1 MNKKRSRL
9 PRGLRWK
16 SDSPYIW
23 FSWRD
28 SRGKQHQ
35 QSTESDDS
43 VKAFAFRTQF
53 MEKGKDYEKRAE
65 CQTPEMGKLPLR
77 RVAEF
82 YFSWKT
88 ANCSAETVAREKRIF
103 KSVEKFFGSRFPT
116 NAIGLHHI
124 RDYQR
129 ERREQISPTMKQPV
143 TARTVNYEMH
153 LLRSAMTF
161 AGCWMPE
168 LEVGY
173 QPLREIKRRAGKVA
187 TKDQLV
193 TIITEAMANE
203 YWQLA
208 VYCAALAA
216 GTGCRGGEIRHLQ
229 LRDIDLDGGKI
240 RIVREIAKNRKER
253 QPRLM
258 ALADWGMRQLL
269 LRAQALGATEPQHY
283 LLPLSLTRSRSAKD
297 KNQKFDV
304 NRPMTGWVKSWRK
317 LTQKCN
323 MDGFRFHDLRHT
335 FRTLGAEAG
344 VPLEV
349 MMAQLG
355 HMDRETSLEYVHI
368 QQQALERAKQLIES
382 EQAPVLA
389 AAQRSSGAAD
399 GSATPKV

>member
-1 MNKKRSRL
+1 
-9 PRGLRWK
+9 
-16 SDSPYIW
+16 
-23 FSWRD
+23 
-28 SRGKQHQ
+28 
-35 QSTESDDS
+35 
-43 VKAFAFRTQF
+43 
-53 MEKGKDYEKRAE
+53 
-65 CQTPEMGKLPLR
+65 
-77 RVAEF
+77 
-82 YFSWKT
+82 
-88 ANCSAETVAREKRIF
+88 
-103 KSVEKFFGSRFPT
+103 
-116 NAIGLHHI
+116 
-124 RDYQR
+124 
-129 ERREQISPTMKQPV
+129 
-143 TARTVNYEMH
+143 MH

-229 LRDIDLDGGKI
+229 LRDIDLDGGRI

-349 MMAQLG
+349 MMARSEE
-355 HMDRETSLEYVHI
+355 HTSELQSQSNLVCRLLLEKKKSDI
-368 QQQALERAKQLIES
+368 
-382 EQAPVLA
+382 
-389 AAQRSSGAAD
+389 SSRI
-399 GSATPKV
+399 

>member
-1 MNKKRSRL
+1 
-9 PRGLRWK
+9 
-16 SDSPYIW
+16 
-23 FSWRD
+23 
-28 SRGKQHQ
+28 
-35 QSTESDDS
+35 
-43 VKAFAFRTQF
+43 
-53 MEKGKDYEKRAE
+53 
-65 CQTPEMGKLPLR
+65 
-77 RVAEF
+77 
-82 YFSWKT
+82 
-88 ANCSAETVAREKRIF
+88 
-103 KSVEKFFGSRFPT
+103 
-116 NAIGLHHI
+116 
-124 RDYQR
+124 
-129 ERREQISPTMKQPV
+129 
-143 TARTVNYEMH
+143 
-153 LLRSAMTF
+153 MTF

-208 VYCAALAA
+208 VYCAAVAA

>member
-1 MNKKRSRL
+1 MKNQKRSRL

-28 SRGKQHQ
+28 ARGKQHQ
-35 QSTESDDS
+35 QSTESNDP

-53 MEKGKDYEKRAE
+53 MAKRKDYEKRVE
-65 CQTPEMGKLPLR
+65 CQSPEMGKLPLR

-116 NAIGLHHI
+116 NGIGLHHI

-173 QPLREIKRRAGKVA
+173 QPLREIKQRAGKVA

-208 VYCAALAA
+208 VYCAAVVA
-216 GTGCRGGEIRHLQ
+216 GTGCRGGEIR
-229 LRDIDLDGGKI
+229 IFS
-240 RIVREIAKNRKER
+240 
-253 QPRLM
+253 
-258 ALADWGMRQLL
+258 
-269 LRAQALGATEPQHY
+269 LGTLIWTEA
-283 LLPLSLTRSRSAKD
+283 RSASSARL
-297 KNQKFDV
+297 Q
-304 NRPMTGWVKSWRK
+304 RTARSASLGSWHLRIGGCVSSCSGRK
-317 LTQKCN
+317 LWVQPN
-323 MDGFRFHDLRHT
+323 
-335 FRTLGAEAG
+335 
-344 VPLEV
+344 
-349 MMAQLG
+349 
-355 HMDRETSLEYVHI
+355 
-368 QQQALERAKQLIES
+368 
-382 EQAPVLA
+382 
-389 AAQRSSGAAD
+389 RS
-399 GSATPKV
+399 TTCRL

>member
-1 MNKKRSRL
+1 
-9 PRGLRWK
+9 
-16 SDSPYIW
+16 
-23 FSWRD
+23 
-28 SRGKQHQ
+28 
-35 QSTESDDS
+35 
-43 VKAFAFRTQF
+43 
-53 MEKGKDYEKRAE
+53 
-65 CQTPEMGKLPLR
+65 
-77 RVAEF
+77 
-82 YFSWKT
+82 
-88 ANCSAETVAREKRIF
+88 
-103 KSVEKFFGSRFPT
+103 
-116 NAIGLHHI
+116 
-124 RDYQR
+124 
-129 ERREQISPTMKQPV
+129 
-143 TARTVNYEMH
+143 
-153 LLRSAMTF
+153 
-161 AGCWMPE
+161 
-168 LEVGY
+168 
-173 QPLREIKRRAGKVA
+173 
-187 TKDQLV
+187 
-193 TIITEAMANE
+193 MANE

-283 LLPLSLTRSRSAKD
+283 LSPLSLTRSRSAKD

-317 LTQKCN
+317 LMQKCN

>member
-1 MNKKRSRL
+1 
-9 PRGLRWK
+9 
-16 SDSPYIW
+16 
-23 FSWRD
+23 
-28 SRGKQHQ
+28 
-35 QSTESDDS
+35 
-43 VKAFAFRTQF
+43 
-53 MEKGKDYEKRAE
+53 
-65 CQTPEMGKLPLR
+65 MGKLPLR

-116 NAIGLHHI
+116 NGIGLHHI

-208 VYCAALAA
+208 VYCAAVAA

-283 LLPLSLTRSRSAKD
+283 LLPLSLTRSRSAD

-368 QQQALERAKQLIES
+368 QQQALERAKQLIDQS
-382 EQAPVLA
+382 RPQYLLQRRDHLA
-389 AAQRSSGAAD
+389 QPMEVRLRRYSSLDLKPGL
-399 GSATPKV
+399 SFR

>member
-1 MNKKRSRL
+1 
-9 PRGLRWK
+9 
-16 SDSPYIW
+16 
-23 FSWRD
+23 
-28 SRGKQHQ
+28 
-35 QSTESDDS
+35 
-43 VKAFAFRTQF
+43 
-53 MEKGKDYEKRAE
+53 
-65 CQTPEMGKLPLR
+65 
-77 RVAEF
+77 
-82 YFSWKT
+82 
-88 ANCSAETVAREKRIF
+88 
-103 KSVEKFFGSRFPT
+103 
-116 NAIGLHHI
+116 
-124 RDYQR
+124 
-129 ERREQISPTMKQPV
+129 
-143 TARTVNYEMH
+143 MH

-173 QPLREIKRRAGKVA
+173 QPLREIKQRAGKVA

-208 VYCAALAA
+208 VYCAAVVA
-216 GTGCRGGEIRHLQ
+216 GTGCRGGEIRIFSLGTLIWTEARSASSARLQRTARSASLGSWHL
-229 LRDIDLDGGKI
+229 
-240 RIVREIAKNRKER
+240 RIG
-253 QPRLM
+253 
-258 ALADWGMRQLL
+258 GMRQLL

-368 QQQALERAKQLIES
+368 QQQALERAKQLTES

-389 AAQRSSGAAD
+389 AAQISSGAAD

>member
-1 MNKKRSRL
+1 VMNKKRSRL

-173 QPLREIKRRAGKVA
+173 QPL
-187 TKDQLV
+187 
-193 TIITEAMANE
+193 
-203 YWQLA
+203 
-208 VYCAALAA
+208 
-216 GTGCRGGEIRHLQ
+216 
-229 LRDIDLDGGKI
+229 
-240 RIVREIAKNRKER
+240 
-253 QPRLM
+253 
-258 ALADWGMRQLL
+258 
-269 LRAQALGATEPQHY
+269 
-283 LLPLSLTRSRSAKD
+283 
-297 KNQKFDV
+297 
-304 NRPMTGWVKSWRK
+304 
-317 LTQKCN
+317 
-323 MDGFRFHDLRHT
+323 
-335 FRTLGAEAG
+335 
-344 VPLEV
+344 
-349 MMAQLG
+349 
-355 HMDRETSLEYVHI
+355 
-368 QQQALERAKQLIES
+368 
-382 EQAPVLA
+382 
-389 AAQRSSGAAD
+389 
-399 GSATPKV
+399 